1 MKKTENG
8 ELTKTDVETAEIL
21 NDFFQTLQNLD
32 IQIMNLFR

>member
-21 NDFFQTLQNLD
+21 NDFFQTYYKIL
-32 IQIMNLFR
+32 IFK